1 MQAFEA
7 YYSKGNFVPF
17 GIGFIPEG
25 AKAIVTV
32 LNEFPC
38 DMQEQ
43 LRGFDALLSA
53 WLVHRAGNEVIL
65 SKTHTA
71 ENLYYVQEELKWQK
85 LK

>member
-7 YYSKGNFVPF
+7 YYSNGNFVPF

-38 DMQEQ
+38 NMQEQ
-43 LRGFDALLSA
+43 LRGFDALVSEIHAAADEDMPEILPIK
-53 WLVHRAGNEVIL
+53 LREVEI
-65 SKTHTA
+65 
-71 ENLYYVQEELKWQK
+71 
-85 LK
+85 